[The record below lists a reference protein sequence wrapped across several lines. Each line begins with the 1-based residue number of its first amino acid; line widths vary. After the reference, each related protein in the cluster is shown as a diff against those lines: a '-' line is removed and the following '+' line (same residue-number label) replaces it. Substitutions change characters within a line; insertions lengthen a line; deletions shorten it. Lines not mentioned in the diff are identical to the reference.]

1 MSFNGT
7 GLHLILTGAPGC
19 GKGTQARILVE
30 RVDIP
35 HLSTGEMIREAGRK
49 GTELG
54 LEAKALIDAGNLV
67 PDEMSIALVAEKI
80 DSPECAKGF
89 ILDGFP
95 RTLPQAQALD
105 VMLKERGI
113 EIDCV
118 VDIQVPDEIIAERIL
133 GRYAC
138 SKCGAGYHDK
148 YQKPINYGLCD
159 KCGGTDFVRR
169 IDDNRATVNTRLIN
183 YRALTAPILPFYEE
197 KQKLSCIDG
206 TGSIV
211 AVKNKIASVIGV

>member
-1 MSFNGT
+1 
-7 GLHLILTGAPGC
+7 
-19 GKGTQARILVE
+19 
-30 RVDIP
+30 
-35 HLSTGEMIREAGRK
+35 MIREAGRK

-95 RTLPQAQALD
+95 RTLPQAQAL
-105 VMLKERGI
+105 VTMLKERNI
-113 EIDCV
+113 EIDHV
-118 VDIQVPDEIIAERIL
+118 IDIQVPDEIIGERIL
-133 GRYAC
+133 GRFSC
-138 SKCGAGYHDK
+138 SNCGAGYHDK
-148 YQKPINYGLCD
+148 YQKPKNYGLCD
-159 KCGGTDFVRR
+159 KCGCTEFVRR

-197 KQKLSCIDG
+197 KKKLRCIDG
-206 TGSIV
+206 TGSIE
-211 AVKNKIASVIGV
+211 AVENKIASVIGVKK